1 MLPIPA
7 IVQQELFEENPCQH
21 PTIVLKDVAYS
32 HLVALLHFIYRG
44 EVEVD
49 QVDLPHVVMIAAS
62 LRIRELAE
70 IGSHIE
76 LNSPA
81 GNPSVPLY
89 FL

>member
-1 MLPIPA
+1 L
-7 IVQQELFEENPCQH
+7 QELFEENPCQH
-21 PTIVLKDVAYS
+21 PTIVLKDVSYS

-49 QVDLPHVVMIAAS
+49 QVDLPHVIMIAAS

-81 GNPSVPLY
+81 GKFKTSISI
-89 FL
+89 